1 MDAFSR
7 LNRSL
12 REYIYQSG
20 WQELRPIQKKA
31 ITFAQ
36 ESTNNFVIAAPTAS
50 GKTEAAFLPAMNSI
64 EDWDTGVRIVYISPL
79 IALINDQFKRLM
91 SLCSEMGITVTS
103 WHGEANSSKKKKL
116 LKKDR
121 KSTRLNSSHVS
132 ISYAVFCLK
141 KKKRESLTR

>member
-36 ESTNNFVIAAPTAS
+36 ESPNNFVIAAPTAS
-50 GKTEAAFLPAMNSI
+50 GKTEAAF
-64 EDWDTGVRIVYISPL
+64 
-79 IALINDQFKRLM
+79 
-91 SLCSEMGITVTS
+91 
-103 WHGEANSSKKKKL
+103 
-116 LKKDR
+116 
-121 KSTRLNSSHVS
+121 
-132 ISYAVFCLK
+132 
-141 KKKRESLTR
+141 

>member
-36 ESTNNFVIAAPTAS
+36 ESPNNFVIAAPTAS

-64 EDWDTGVRIVYISPL
+64 EECIS
-79 IALINDQFKRLM
+79 RL
-91 SLCSEMGITVTS
+91 S
-103 WHGEANSSKKKKL
+103 
-116 LKKDR
+116 
-121 KSTRLNSSHVS
+121 
-132 ISYAVFCLK
+132 
-141 KKKRESLTR
+141 